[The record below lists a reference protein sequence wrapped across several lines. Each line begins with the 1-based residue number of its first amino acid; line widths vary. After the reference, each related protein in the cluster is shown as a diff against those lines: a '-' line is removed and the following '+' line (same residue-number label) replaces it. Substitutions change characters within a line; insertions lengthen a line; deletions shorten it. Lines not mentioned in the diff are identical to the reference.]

1 MKKFLSLLVILF
13 AAFTVVSCGGGND
26 NGGDKPGPDDDIE
39 LKVIPEL
46 DTEAQI
52 EVEFWHAMGQA
63 NQAIIQAIIDEF
75 NVYYPNITVTQTS
88 MGDYTTLRDT
98 ITSGIPANEV
108 PTIAQT
114 YPDHVAL
121 YLAGDAVAELDSYLV
136 SDTNVLLADGTYEK
150 VGLSEAEQD
159 QYIDGFWAEGT
170 VYDSRGTMY
179 SVPFNKSTEV
189 LFYNKTIFEKYGYAV
204 PKTWD
209 DILTICEDFV
219 TRPEYTNLASQGKK
233 ASVFSID
240 SSANL
245 FITLTQ
251 QWGGEYTKFDSNG
264 KGQYAFNNSESK
276 AAMAFFK
283 ENFDKGYFASATY
296 FGADYSSDAFKAQQC
311 IMTIGSSAGASYNS
325 PTDGSFEAGVAAY
338 PQKDM
343 EHAQVIQQGTNVS
356 LFKCSN
362 PQEELAGWLFMK
374 FLTNF
379 ESALRW
385 CTETAY
391 FPIRKDV
398 LNSTE
403 YAEHISGIIRDE
415 TTGELIERPN
425 TVQLAQKVGLTQ
437 QDWFYSNVAFKGS
450 SAARDNAEIIV
461 DQILYGNKSI
471 DDAYKEAMNDLL
483 S

>member
-13 AAFTVVSCGGGND
+13 AAFAVVSCGNTGGND
-26 NGGDKPGPDDDIE
+26 TGGTEVPPQKDP

-46 DTEAQI
+46 DINAHI
-52 EVEFWHAMGQA
+52 DVEFWHAMGQE
-63 NQAIIQAIIDEF
+63 NQAIIQGIIDEF
-75 NVYYPNITVTQTS
+75 NVYFPNITVTQVP

-121 YLAGDAVAELDSYLV
+121 YLSGNAVQELDSYLASETTV
-136 SDTNVLLADGTYEK
+136 QLNDGTYDK
-150 VGLSEAEQD
+150 VGLTKAEQD

-170 VYDSRGTMY
+170 MYDSQGTMY
-179 SVPFNKSTEV
+179 SIPFNKSTEV
-189 LFYNKTIFEKYGYAV
+189 LFYNKDLFDKYGYEV
-204 PKTWD
+204 PQTWD
-209 DILTICEDFV
+209 DILAICEDFV
-219 TRPEYTNLASQGKK
+219 TRPEYTNLINSGKK

-240 SSANL
+240 SQANL

-251 QWGGEYTKFDSNG
+251 QWGGKYTEFDS
-264 KGQYAFNNSESK
+264 KGVGQFVFNNAESK

-283 ENFDKGYFASATY
+283 ENFDKGYFASATH

-311 IMTIGSSAGASYNS
+311 LMTIGSSAGAKYNS
-325 PTDGSFEAGVAAY
+325 SADFTTGVAAY
-338 PQKDM
+338 PQKDL
-343 EHAQVIQQGTNVS
+343 ENAQVIQQGTNVS
-356 LFKCSN
+356 LFKCAN

-379 ESALRW
+379 ESALAW
-385 CTETAY
+385 CTGTAY

-403 YAEHISGIIRDE
+403 YAEHISGIIVDE
-415 TTGELIERPN
+415 EGNMIENPTTA
-425 TVQLAQKVGLTQ
+425 QLAQKVGLTQ
-437 QDWFYSNVAFKGS
+437 QGWFYSNVAFKGS
-450 SAARDNAEIIV
+450 SAARDNAELIV
-461 DQILYGNKSI
+461 NAILYGNKTI
-471 DDAYKEAMNDLL
+471 DQAYQEAMNDLANKR
-483 S
+483 